1 MQRVRGFTKTR
12 QKWTAFFNRSA
23 TPHDTLHD
31 EGVGAQEVKKWGPAL
46 FKQSC
51 SPINN
56 LGDEASPIF
65 FTATSKPIFV
75 RVSVQGLRAEIVFL

>member
-1 MQRVRGFTKTR
+1 
-12 QKWTAFFNRSA
+12 
-23 TPHDTLHD
+23 
-31 EGVGAQEVKKWGPAL
+31 VGAQEVKKWGPAL

-65 FTATSKPIFV
+65 LTATSKPIF
-75 RVSVQGLRAEIVFL
+75 SGLGSRACFVDPQVLSRLFLMERLCHIWRA